1 MQTDKVDLI
10 MHVGDLAY
18 NLYEENGTATDK
30 WMNLVEPFAASF
42 PYMTIPG
49 NHENYFNFTHYTS
62 RYNSVSRTNPFYYRF
77 AKSLCFY
84 NHLIT
89 Y

>member
-77 AKSLCFY
+77 A
-84 NHLIT
+84 
-89 Y
+89 